1 MCLIS
6 EVLRVK
12 NMRLILTEQNTLLKK
27 LSLCMKNLK
36 NAVYCIASNV
46 KLRTALLLAFEALKI
61 L

>member
-1 MCLIS
+1 
-6 EVLRVK
+6 
-12 NMRLILTEQNTLLKK
+12 MRLILTEQNTLLKK

-36 NAVYCIASNV
+36 NAVVCIASNV